1 MLQHRL
7 AKPILLGCIILS
19 LILLYKYSAQLS
31 DASAHA
37 AILKQYKTS
46 YAADDTEGEN
56 ISLDSSYEIN
66 VKLKSPANR
75 TLGFETI
82 QFINLAHRF
91 DYADVMALNGALTEL
106 DIQTSRGVTPDD
118 IKGKGISPQSNSY
131 GEPQRACYRSHSNV
145 WQKMVENNWQTM
157 LVLESDATWDKNIK
171 QIMQRFSAALDAHLK
186 TSPSSRD
193 NITEASEEDPYL
205 YNNWDMLTFG
215 LCNDGPQYLETDS
228 LQYSD
233 PDAPAYNFFGRELP
247 GGERLVRRSHE
258 PVCTTAYAIS
268 QSGARKMLLRGA
280 IDYNRQVDLT
290 IMDMVITE
298 QILAYSTS
306 PVIYAAWEYKQGIGA
321 EQLNSNIDSRPDE
334 DLSEFYD
341 HWYEVHKN
349 RNVWRLNYMYDG
361 VLKNPIFNSLGS
373 MIFGDI
379 QPKPEDELTFDKDVY
394 HKTEK
399 SDEDNSE
406 ESSYEES
413 TE

>member
-1 MLQHRL
+1 MLQHKF
-7 AKPILLGCIILS
+7 AKPILLGCIIIS
-19 LILLYKYSAQLS
+19 LVLLYKYNAQLATS
-31 DASAHA
+31 HSAFSGQSKAS
-37 AILKQYKTS
+37 YVT
-46 YAADDTEGEN
+46 DEN
-56 ISLDSSYEIN
+56 EVEDISLDPSQEIY
-66 VKLKSPANR
+66 VKLQSPANR

-91 DYADVMALNGALTEL
+91 DYADVMALNGAITGV
-106 DIQTSRGVTPDD
+106 DIQTSPGVTPDD
-118 IKGKGISPQSNSY
+118 IKEKGISPQSNQY
-131 GEPQRACYRSHSNV
+131 GEPQKACYRSHSNV
-145 WQKMVENNWQTM
+145 WRKMVENNWQTM

-171 QIMQRFSAALDAHLK
+171 RVMQRLSAALNAHLK

-193 NITEASEEDPYL
+193 NTTEASEEDPYL

-233 PDAPAYNFFGRELP
+233 PDAPAYDFFDRKLP

-268 QSGARKMLLRGA
+268 QAGARKMLLRGA

-321 EQLNSNIDSRPDE
+321 EKLNSNIDSRPDE
-334 DLSEFYD
+334 DLSEFYNQ
-341 HWYEVHKN
+341 WYEVHKS
-349 RNVWRLNYMYDG
+349 RNVWRLNYMYNG
-361 VLKNPIFNSLGS
+361 ILKNPIFNSLGS
-373 MIFGDI
+373 MIFGDV
-379 QPKPEDELTFDKDVY
+379 PPRPEDELTFDKDVY
-394 HKTEK
+394 YKTETP
-399 SDEDNSE
+399 DGENNFE
-406 ESSYEES
+406 I
-413 TE
+413 